1 MSSHQL
7 AYSQKRR
14 STRIDQAIPL
24 IVQGVGA
31 LREPYQEQVST
42 TSVSCHGCS
51 YLSRHEVIQGETV
64 YIDLPAKKGAPGASS
79 RARVK
84 WVQKTNAK
92 DRTYQIAVELDIAGN
107 IWGIPAP
114 PEDWVQALM
123 PQAAEPA
130 APAPAPAR
138 ELKVVPR
145 KEPQVAALPQAAKPE
160 ATLTAAPLPAKAEAP
175 PAMAI
180 PPIAQLMVG
189 LGEQIQTMASD
200 AAGAAL
206 VKEKGRVVEEF
217 RLQLREET
225 NKAIHAALAASKE
238 VIVHH
243 TLKELRESYEAA
255 ARESY
260 TQWRKRLESDV
271 ASAQQHLI
279 AQAKDLSHKI
289 ETIAGKTIERVQR
302 NLEIT
307 RGEAVEK
314 FVARLREQMAP
325 LLAEAKDSVQKL
337 QASNETF
344 KQESESLGTGFE
356 NQLAYSASTNLARV
370 QEEFEKCSEATAAKM
385 NETMQQLYQDFE
397 RTAQDSVNALLGSIS
412 NDMSKDLAERA
423 GEVSRQYVTGLEDFT
438 RNYLESIGR
447 SIAEASQRVHAGQQ

>member
-64 YIDLPAKKGAPGASS
+64 YIDLPAKKGTPGASS

-92 DRTYQIAVELDIAGN
+92 DRTYQIAVELDVAGN
-107 IWGIPAP
+107 IWGIPTP
-114 PEDWVQALM
+114 PEDWMQGLM

-130 APAPAPAR
+130 SPAPPR

-145 KEPQVAALPQAAKPE
+145 KEPQVAAPPQEAQQE
-160 ATLTAAPLPAKAEAP
+160 ATLTTVTPLPAKAEAP

-206 VKEKGRVVEEF
+206 VKEKGRVIEEF

-225 NKAIHAALAASKE
+225 NKAIHAALSASKE

-279 AQAKDLSHKI
+279 AHAKDLSHKL
-289 ETIAGKTIERVQR
+289 ETIAGKTIERVQH
-302 NLEIT
+302 NLEVT
-307 RGEAVEK
+307 RGEAVER
-314 FVARLREQMAP
+314 FIARLREQMAP
-325 LLAEAKDSVQKL
+325 LLAEAKESVRKL
-337 QASNETF
+337 EASNHAL
-344 KQESESLGTGFE
+344 KQESESLCTGFE

-370 QEEFEKCSEATAAKM
+370 QEEFEKSSAAIAEQTNEALQK
-385 NETMQQLYQDFE
+385 LYQDFE

-412 NDMSKDLAERA
+412 NDMTKDLNDRA
-423 GEVSRQYVTGLEDFT
+423 GEVSREYVTGLEDFT

-447 SIAEASQRVHAGQQ
+447 SISEASQRVHTGQQ

>member
-130 APAPAPAR
+130 APALAR

-145 KEPQVAALPQAAKPE
+145 KEPQAPPQEAKQE
-160 ATLTAAPLPAKAEAP
+160 ATLTAAPLPAKAAAP
-175 PAMAI
+175 AAMAI

-206 VKEKGRVVEEF
+206 VKEKGRVIEEF

-225 NKAIHAALAASKE
+225 NKAIHAALSASKE

-325 LLAEAKDSVQKL
+325 LLAEAKDSVQRL

-344 KQESESLGTGFE
+344 KQESESLCTGFE

-370 QEEFEKCSEATAAKM
+370 QEEFEKSSEATAAKM

-447 SIAEASQRVHAGQQ
+447 SIAEASQRVHASQQ